1 MFADHI
7 GNLTVE
13 LVLASAEVTN
23 YGFLFYCPHFNEFLR
38 NLRQQCECV
47 SAIQNIKYLIKKI
60 SFLDVAQVTTL
71 TRRRHP
77 SLKTLNTLLEVQPF
91 PGLEPESKL

>member
-13 LVLASAEVTN
+13 LVLASAEVKFSIN
-23 YGFLFYCPHFNEFLR
+23 QVCFFPYLS
-38 NLRQQCECV
+38 CV
-47 SAIQNIKYLIKKI
+47 K
-60 SFLDVAQVTTL
+60 VTTL

-77 SLKTLNTLLEVQPF
+77 SLKTLNVLLEVQPF
-91 PGLEPESKL
+91 PGLEPESKLNN

>member
-13 LVLASAEVTN
+13 LVLASAE
-23 YGFLFYCPHFNEFLR
+23 
-38 NLRQQCECV
+38 
-47 SAIQNIKYLIKKI
+47 
-60 SFLDVAQVTTL
+60 VTTL

-91 PGLEPESKL
+91 PGMEPESKFKLFKCQNFL